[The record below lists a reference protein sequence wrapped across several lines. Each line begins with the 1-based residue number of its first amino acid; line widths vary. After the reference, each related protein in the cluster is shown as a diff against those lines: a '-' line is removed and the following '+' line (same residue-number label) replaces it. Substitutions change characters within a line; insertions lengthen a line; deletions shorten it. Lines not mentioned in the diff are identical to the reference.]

1 MNVQPW
7 WNLIITVRKDGFK
20 DAKRILRH
28 YGTIG
33 ATRFFNV
40 LVAHVDNLSDF
51 LHDFSQEFFHRPY
64 LQDRISRITPLLH
77 TFTFD
82 SRNDFESKT
91 KEIITPWIPRL
102 KNKSFH
108 VRIHRRGGQEL
119 STLEEE
125 QMLDR
130 FIMETLQ
137 LQNSSAHVS
146 FNNPDF
152 IIDVETI
159 EKEAGVS
166 IWSSQELREH
176 PFINLE

>member
-1 MNVQPW
+1 MNNQPW

-20 DAKRILRH
+20 DAKRALRH

-33 ATRFFNV
+33 ATQFFNV

-51 LHDFSQEFFHRPY
+51 FHDFSQEFLRHPF
-64 LQDRISRITPLLH
+64 LQDRISRITPLLN

-82 SRNDFESKT
+82 SKKDFETKI

-102 KNKSFH
+102 KEKSFY
-108 VRIHRRGGQEL
+108 VRIHSRGVQEL

-125 QMLDR
+125 QFLDR
-130 FIMETLQ
+130 FI

-146 FNNPDF
+146 FKNPDF

-159 EKEAGVS
+159 KNEAGVS
-166 IWSSQELREH
+166 IWTASELREY
-176 PFINLE
+176 PFINLD